1 MPSAPTWLE
10 VDLSAIRHNL
20 RQLAALAA
28 PAGVVAVVKAN
39 AYGHGAVP
47 VSRAAVEAGA
57 AWLAVARVDEG
68 LALRA
73 GGLEAPVLV
82 LGYTPPA
89 LAPEAIAHDLT
100 LAAFDLDSA
109 AAYAAAARAQGRT
122 AAVHVKVDSG
132 MGRLGVLPGEVLA
145 LFRAL
150 AALDGLRVQ
159 GAFTHFAASDVADPS
174 FTLRQLAAYDQVLA
188 ALASAGL
195 RPPLVH
201 AANSA
206 AAFTQPAARYDL
218 IRSGIALYGLDPS
231 DDVPCPPGFRPAL
244 TWKACV
250 AQVKSLPAGHG
261 VSYGPEYVT
270 AAPETV
276 AILPV
281 GYADGYRRVPK
292 NVNSVLIGGQRA
304 PVRGRVCMDQI
315 VVSVNAIPGVRA
327 GDEAVLLGS
336 QGNERIGAEELGRR
350 WGTINY
356 DVVSGIMERVG
367 REYKD

>member
-1 MPSAPTWLE
+1 MPSSPTWLE
-10 VDLSAIRHNL
+10 IDLSAIRHNL
-20 RQLAALAA
+20 RQLQALAG

-47 VSRAAVEAGA
+47 VSRAALQAGA

-73 GGLEAPVLV
+73 AGLGAPVLV

-89 LAPEAIAHDLT
+89 LAPEGIAAGLT
-100 LAAFDLDSA
+100 LAAFDAETA

-122 AAVHVKVDSG
+122 AAVHVKIDSG
-132 MGRLGVLPGEVLA
+132 MGRLGVLPAEALA

-150 AALDGLRVQ
+150 AALDGLRVE
-159 GAFTHFAASDVADPS
+159 GVFTHFAASDVADPA
-174 FTLRQLAAYDQVLA
+174 FTRQQIAAFDGVLT
-188 ALASAGL
+188 ALTAAGL

-201 AANSA
+201 ASNSA
-206 AAFTQPAARYDL
+206 GLFGFPAARYDL
-218 IRSGIALYGLDPS
+218 VRAGIALYGLDPS
-231 DDVPCPPGFRPAL
+231 SDVPCRPGFRPAL
-244 TWKACV
+244 AWKASV
-250 AQVKSLPAGHG
+250 AQIKTLPAGHG
-261 VSYGPEYVT
+261 ISYGPEYT
-270 AAPETV
+270 TTAPETV
-276 AILPV
+276 AVLPV

-292 NVNSVLIGGQRA
+292 NVNEVLIGGRRA

-315 VVSVNAIPGVRA
+315 VVSLDGIDGVRA

-336 QGNERIGAEELGRR
+336 QGHERLSAEELARR

-356 DVVSGIMERVG
+356 DVVSGVMARVG
-367 REYKD
+367 REYVE